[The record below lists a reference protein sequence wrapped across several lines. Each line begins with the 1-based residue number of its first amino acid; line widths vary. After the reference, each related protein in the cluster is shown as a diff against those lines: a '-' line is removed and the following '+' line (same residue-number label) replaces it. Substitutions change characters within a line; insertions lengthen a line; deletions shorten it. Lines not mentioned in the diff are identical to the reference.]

1 MQVATNGGNGVDL
14 ARQLRPE
21 AILLDVMMPGIDGGS
36 VLSQIKAAPVLGN
49 IPVVMVTAVQQR
61 ELAASLGAADDML
74 KRLFRK

>member
-21 AILLDVMMPGIDGGS
+21 AILLDAMMPGIDGGS
-36 VLSQIKAAPVLGN
+36 VLSRIKAAPVLGN